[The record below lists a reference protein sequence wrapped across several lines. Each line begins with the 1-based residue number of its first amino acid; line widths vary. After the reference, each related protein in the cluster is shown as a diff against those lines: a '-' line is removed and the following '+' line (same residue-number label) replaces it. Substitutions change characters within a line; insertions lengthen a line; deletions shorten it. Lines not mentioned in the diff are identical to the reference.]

1 MPLLAEKSTPIAGLI
16 GGWIVAADGYT
27 DRGDTGDTEAY
38 NPSASAWK
46 SVAPD
51 PTPRDG
57 ECGGSIGGQLY
68 VASGNNN
75 GPVVTLTDSF
85 NALSNTW
92 TRLADIPQATLEPGY
107 AVYKGKLYCFGGAGT
122 WLGPP
127 LNNVQ
132 IYQP

>member
-51 PTPRDG
+51 PTPRMASAAAPSVDN
-57 ECGGSIGGQLY
+57 CTWP
-68 VASGNNN
+68 VATIMG
-75 GPVVTLTDSF
+75 
-85 NALSNTW
+85 
-92 TRLADIPQATLEPGY
+92 RL
-107 AVYKGKLYCFGGAGT
+107 
-122 WLGPP
+122 
-127 LNNVQ
+127 
-132 IYQP
+132 